1 MEPWPSTFLLLLLLL
16 WLQSCVSGPSSENVY
31 RKVWRREGESLTVL
45 CSYKNRRNRAESKA
59 WCKVRKKKCEPSFIR
74 SWVKGPSYSMRDDAK
89 AKVVHIT
96 MEALRVQ
103 DSGRYWC
110 MRSTAGNLYPLVG
123 FQLEVYPALTTE
135 RNILRTHLTN
145 TLESGFVTTGQV
157 PISGPHVPFT
167 RDVSVFTSGLLTL
180 ASGTTEPTPVT
191 SYSFTNSS
199 DTITERGRSTKNQPV
214 TLSPSDATFSAD
226 PVTTS
231 TEFRYLSS
239 SLSTTG
245 MYHPSTPKRS
255 FDILSGM
262 APALRIQQIS
272 RGRSCVHSY
281 SLLLPMNSVRSML
294 FSSGLWEMERAI
306 KEDNGMRVKTKDG
319 EERAGPGEGL
329 GKGSVVVLLGFP
341 QTLRQ
346 GAAFYSGTGKRVRCP
361 REWKSA
367 GKPC

>member
-45 CSYKNRRNRAESKA
+45 CSYKNRRNRAENKA

-110 MRSTAGNLYPLVG
+110 MRNTAGNLYPLVG
-123 FQLEVYPALTTE
+123 FQLEVYP
-135 RNILRTHLTN
+135 
-145 TLESGFVTTGQV
+145 
-157 PISGPHVPFT
+157 
-167 RDVSVFTSGLLTL
+167 
-180 ASGTTEPTPVT
+180 GTTEPTPVT

-199 DTITERGRSTKNQPV
+199 GTVTERGRNTKNQPV
-214 TLSPSDATFSAD
+214 TLSPSDVRPFSAD

-231 TEFRYLSS
+231 TEFRHLSS

-255 FDILSGM
+255 QETYLTVTMVVLTFLLTPVVLVMVYGFWKKRHM
-262 APALRIQQIS
+262 
-272 RGRSCVHSY
+272 GSY
-281 SLLLPMNSVRSML
+281 SLGNDSAKPWIHLPE
-294 FSSGLWEMERAI
+294 GPETLW
-306 KEDNGMRVKTKDG
+306 
-319 EERAGPGEGL
+319 
-329 GKGSVVVLLGFP
+329 
-341 QTLRQ
+341 
-346 GAAFYSGTGKRVRCP
+346 
-361 REWKSA
+361 
-367 GKPC
+367 KPAWYKITQ